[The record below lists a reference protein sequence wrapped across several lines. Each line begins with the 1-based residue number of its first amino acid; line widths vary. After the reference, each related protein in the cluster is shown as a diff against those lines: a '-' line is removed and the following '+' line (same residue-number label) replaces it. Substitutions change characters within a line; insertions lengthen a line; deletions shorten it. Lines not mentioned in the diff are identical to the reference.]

1 MMIKGVSKK
10 RLICAW
16 TWGNPL
22 ALRFFDGAGDT
33 TPAWHAEFPSLAN
46 NPEASKKMSKYL
58 TADAAMAG
66 AVDAQEKIG
75 RPYSLPDDHSKLTDE
90 QKTEIMANVATMRG
104 KPDTPDGYEVKVPE
118 GAIIDDQAM
127 ADFKALA
134 HAKGFNSKDVQDMLD
149 FQLAFVDRVNKTT
162 NETIG
167 NRIKT
172 GFDQYAK
179 EVGGEATAALHMEWV
194 KRYLKSKA
202 TVADD
207 SGKNVFDEQM
217 WKDFEER
224 NFYNNQGKEII
235 LLRALLP
242 AAQQFEATGGGP
254 DGTGSVQAA
263 HKGALAYSEMDK

>member
-1 MMIKGVSKK
+1 MPETPP
-10 RLICAW
+10 A
-16 TWGNPL
+16 TP
-22 ALRFFDGAGDT
+22 DT
-33 TPAWHAEFPSLAN
+33 PEWHADYPCLAN
-46 NPEASKKMSKYL
+46 NPEASKKMAKYV

-66 AVDAQEKIG
+66 ALDAQEKIG
-75 RPYSLPDDHSKLTDE
+75 LPYSLPDDHSKLTDE
-90 QKTEIMANVATMRG
+90 QKAEITANVAKMRG
-104 KPDTPDGYEVKVPE
+104 KPDTPDGYQVKVPE
-118 GAIIDDQAM
+118 GTLIDDQAL
-127 ADFKALA
+127 AEFKAVA

-149 FQLAFVDRVNKTT
+149 FQLGFVDRINKTT

-172 GFDQYAK
+172 GFAQYAK

-207 SGKNVFDEQM
+207 SSGKNVFNEQM

-224 NFYNNQGKEII
+224 NFFNNQGKEII

-254 DGTGSVQAA
+254 DDTGSVTAA
-263 HKGALAYSEMDK
+263 HKGALSYSEMDKKK